1 MLKQKLLFINCYR
14 EEAEKKFEAY
24 RDWLNAGAE
33 TAGMALEIAVAAD
46 RDSLPS
52 GLEPDVTIV
61 SGSQKMVAAGEVE
74 AGLSRFLAAARR
86 PLLGICYG
94 HQALAAAFGAC
105 VKKDKQPHL
114 GNEEVL
120 LIRSEGIFFDFPRVF
135 KMAESHEEIV
145 GDDRALSANFNLL
158 AVNAANQVEAIA
170 HRQFPLFGVQ
180 FHPEKSGEFG
190 IKLLANFLKIS
201 VD

>member
-1 MLKQKLLFINCYR
+1 MKQKLLFINCYR

-33 TAGMALEIAVAAD
+33 AAGITLEIAVAAD

-52 GLEPDVTIV
+52 AFEPAVTVV

-74 AGLSRFLAAARR
+74 AGLRRFLTTARR

-94 HQALAAAFGAC
+94 HQALAAAFGSL
-105 VKKDKQPHL
+105 VKRDAQAHL
-114 GNEEVL
+114 GNEELL
-120 LIRSEGIFFDFPRVF
+120 LIRSGGIFLDFSRVF

-145 GDDRALSANFNLL
+145 ADDRALSTNFNLL
-158 AVNAANQVEAIA
+158 AVNAANQVESIA

-180 FHPEKSGEFG
+180 FHPEKSGALG
-190 IKLLANFLKIS
+190 VKLLANFLNLIE
-201 VD
+201 

>member
-1 MLKQKLLFINCYR
+1 MKQKLLFINCYR
-14 EEAEKKFEAY
+14 EEAGKKFEAY

-33 TAGMALEIAVAAD
+33 AAGMALEIAVAAD

-52 GLEPDVTIV
+52 GFEPAVTVV

-74 AGLSRFLAAARR
+74 PGLRRFLAAMRR

-94 HQALAAAFGAC
+94 HQVLAAAFGATI
-105 VKKDKQPHL
+105 KKDGQAHL

-145 GDDRALSANFNLL
+145 ADDRALSTNFNLL

-180 FHPEKSGEFG
+180 FHPEKSGDLG

-201 VD
+201 VE